1 MGNKSAEIKRLL
13 VFLISDKWKYLIFY
27 FGVLSN
33 PDVQHD
39 ENDDVNNYIK
49 NFMMIF
55 EVVSLRLKSAK

>member
-39 ENDDVNNYIK
+39 ENDDVNN
-49 NFMMIF
+49 
-55 EVVSLRLKSAK
+55 

>member
-1 MGNKSAEIKRLL
+1 MEG
-13 VFLISDKWKYLIFY
+13 LIFY
-27 FGVLSN
+27 FGVPSD